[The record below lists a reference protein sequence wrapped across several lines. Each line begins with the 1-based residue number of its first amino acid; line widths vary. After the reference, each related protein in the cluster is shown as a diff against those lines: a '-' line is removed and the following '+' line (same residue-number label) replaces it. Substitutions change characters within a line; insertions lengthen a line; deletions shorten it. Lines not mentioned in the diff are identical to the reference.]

1 MNDRRVRLVELYSPD
16 TEIEV
21 LLLKS
26 ILEDAHIDYF
36 IQNDTFGSLT
46 VGPRIAL
53 YNKKTVFVADDQLD
67 DARNLV
73 RDLHDKTEVVD
84 PPAYSL
90 GDKVR
95 MVVEFFLFGWIM
107 PGRRSRRPPEPPKL
121 TLLESSNP
129 DDDDDDP
136 DPTRPAPDLRVVD
149 GGRSRRRRPRR

>member
-1 MNDRRVRLVELYSPD
+1 MKGRRVRLVELYSPD

-53 YNKKTVFVADDQLD
+53 YNKKTVFVADDQLEE
-67 DARNLV
+67 ARNLV
-73 RDLHDKTEVVD
+73 RELHDKTEVVD

-107 PGRRSRRPPEPPKL
+107 PGRRPRREPEPPKL
-121 TLLESSNP
+121 KLLKSSNP
-129 DDDDDDP
+129 DDDPHP
-136 DPTRPAPDLRVVD
+136 DPPGSPPELRVVD
-149 GGRSRRRRPRR
+149 GGRSRRRKPRR